1 MYESL
6 VFSARLRHSRETE
19 QDIIFAFVRE
29 VRSRR
34 RPGPCHAHSPLAAV
48 HPLPWQ
54 DTARGRRNDANA
66 AHSSLRIVQ

>member
-29 VRSRR
+29 VSRKSRMFQCKLFGSPKCMLPEIVATLLRLNARS
-34 RPGPCHAHSPLAAV
+34 
-48 HPLPWQ
+48 
-54 DTARGRRNDANA
+54 
-66 AHSSLRIVQ
+66 